1 MKRGKRTTSW
11 TRYLLPGL
19 AGLWLT
25 AAGAQQPPAAAPS
38 TSTPAGPPPIS
49 AAGGAMKNPYTDNP
63 QMIAEG
69 RKLWFS
75 RSCNGCHGGM
85 GGGGMCPPVIND
97 TWVYGSDDKTL
108 FELIKNGSVEL
119 QKKGYTR
126 IGRENVVA
134 PMPPFGSVMSD
145 DEIWKVIAYVRSIYH
160 GDPKLRNW

>member
-11 TRYLLPGL
+11 IRYLVPGL
-19 AGLWLT
+19 ASLWLT
-25 AAGAQQPPAAAPS
+25 ASWAQQQSATPQ
-38 TSTPAGPPPIS
+38 STPAPAGQPSAS

-63 QMIAEG
+63 QAIAEG

-97 TWVYGSDDKTL
+97 TWVYGSEDKTL
-108 FELIKNGSVEL
+108 FELVKYGSVEL

-134 PMPPFGSVMSD
+134 PMPPFGSILTD
-145 DEIWKVIAYVRSIYH
+145 DEIWKVLAYVRSIYR

>member
-1 MKRGKRTTSW
+1 
-11 TRYLLPGL
+11 
-19 AGLWLT
+19 
-25 AAGAQQPPAAAPS
+25 
-38 TSTPAGPPPIS
+38 
-49 AAGGAMKNPYTDNP
+49 MKNPYTDKP
-63 QMIAEG
+63 EAIAEG

-108 FELIKNGSVEL
+108 FELIKYGSVEL

-126 IGRENVVA
+126 IGRENVVG
-134 PMPPFGSVMSD
+134 PMPPFGSVLSD
-145 DEIWKVIAYVRSIYH
+145 DDIWKVLAYVRSIYR

>member
-1 MKRGKRTTSW
+1 
-11 TRYLLPGL
+11 
-19 AGLWLT
+19 
-25 AAGAQQPPAAAPS
+25 
-38 TSTPAGPPPIS
+38 
-49 AAGGAMKNPYTDNP
+49 MKNPYTDNP
-63 QMIAEG
+63 QAIAEG

-97 TWVYGSDDKTL
+97 TWVYGSEDKTL
-108 FELIKNGSVEL
+108 FELIKNGTVEL